1 MGNHGT
7 QHSRRHAYTLRPVDR
22 RDRYRRKFLYPMLT
36 LFVAGIVY
44 FLSKGQIA
52 STAPAQP
59 ADYVAFAREVMFEV
73 RAGRAIP
80 KAVDPAIE
88 QVFGTMAPAGVRAAD
103 GGELTFEHVG
113 ATAPGENLPH
123 IQSVV
128 IRAPNGEGVSIAIS
142 ILGGQPEVVGVSR
155 VDPLKKE
162 AAP

>member
-1 MGNHGT
+1 
-7 QHSRRHAYTLRPVDR
+7 VFR
-22 RDRYRRKFLYPMLT
+22 RDPYRRKFVYPMLT
-36 LFVAGIVY
+36 LFVAGIIY

-59 ADYVAFAREVMFEV
+59 ADYIAFAREVMFEV
-73 RAGRAIP
+73 RAGRSVP
-80 KAVDPAIE
+80 KAVDPAIQ
-88 QVFGTMAPAGVRAAD
+88 QVFGAMAPAGVRAAD

-128 IRAPNGEGVSIAIS
+128 IRTPNGEGVSIAIS

-155 VDPLKKE
+155 VDPLQKG
-162 AAP
+162 AAR